1 MESRK
6 AAKPRPAKATHVDLA
21 FAAFL
26 LIMSAALFAAVLSSS
41 FSAFLKFVLSVA
53 LLAACGYGVAKA
65 LRLECWYGAFLLRSQ
80 KGLSFLGGLAKKY
93 PSLWGGL
100 VELGTV
106 IGFGSFAYFLLPKC
120 RLTWK
125 RVAFTYVLG
134 TFLMVLCS
142 YVIAQLATGALF
154 SMLYGG
160 SEFAGAGA
168 KLQAAT
174 AQFEF
179 SKHIFFALLALG
191 GISLMVS
198 AGLLIY
204 AIVILASIGGA
215 LLFGT
220 LPLSSISPG
229 GTPII
234 PGINLPLLEGV
245 GALAVVLIV
254 HESMHGI
261 VARMHGFPLKSA
273 GLVFFGFLPFGA
285 FVDIDE
291 KKLLKGKKHAQS
303 AVFAAGSTANFFTS
317 LICLLLLFAFTSAT
331 EQFRVTGVYVES
343 GPLPHGSL
351 IESIGNEPVYVAAGH
366 NLSANSTYLVETDM
380 GEFSLATDANGKL
393 GVATVLADS
402 TGTLGVFRYSRAFE
416 WMAFVMRF
424 LVLAFSLNFVVGAIN
439 LVPLPLFDGYYLMKN
454 GVRRELAA
462 RAIAGLM
469 ALAFLL
475 NLLPWVFR

>member
-1 MESRK
+1 MAS
-6 AAKPRPAKATHVDLA
+6 V
-21 FAAFL
+21 
-26 LIMSAALFAAVLSSS
+26 ALFAAVLASS
-41 FSAFLKFVLSVA
+41 FSAFAKFILSVA
-53 LLAACGYGVAKA
+53 LLAACGYCVAKA
-65 LRLECWYGAFLLRSQ
+65 FRLECWYGAFLLRSQ
-80 KGLSFLGGLAKKY
+80 KGLSFLDRLAKKY
-93 PSLWGGL
+93 SQLWGGL

-106 IGFGSFAYFLLPKC
+106 IGFGSFAYFLLPRR
-120 RLTWK
+120 RLTWR

-134 TFLMVLCS
+134 TFLMIVFS
-142 YVIAQLATGALF
+142 YAIAQLATGALF
-154 SMLYGG
+154 SLLYGG
-160 SEFAGAGA
+160 AEFAGAGA

-179 SKHIFFALLALG
+179 SKHAFFALLALG
-191 GISLMVS
+191 GISLMVTV
-198 AGLLIY
+198 GLLIY
-204 AIVILASIGGA
+204 AIVILAAIAGA

-220 LPLSSISPG
+220 VPLSSISPG

-234 PGINLPLLEGV
+234 PGINLPLLEGI

-261 VARMHGFPLKSA
+261 IARMHGFPLKSA

-291 KKLLKGKKHAQS
+291 KRLFKGGKHAQS

-317 LICLLLLFAFTSAT
+317 LAFLLLLFAFSAAT
-331 EQFRVTGVYVES
+331 EQFRVSGVYVES
-343 GPLPHGSL
+343 GSLPHGAL
-351 IESIGNEPVYVAAGH
+351 IESIGNESVFMAAGH
-366 NLSANSTYLVETDM
+366 NLSANSTYLVKTDR
-380 GEFSLATDANGKL
+380 GEFSLTTDANGKL

-402 TGTLGVFRYSRAFE
+402 TGALGVFRYSGAFE

-454 GVRRELAA
+454 GVGSDRAA
-462 RAIAGLM
+462 KLIA
-469 ALAFLL
+469 ATAAVAFIL
-475 NLLPWVFR
+475 NLLPWIFR